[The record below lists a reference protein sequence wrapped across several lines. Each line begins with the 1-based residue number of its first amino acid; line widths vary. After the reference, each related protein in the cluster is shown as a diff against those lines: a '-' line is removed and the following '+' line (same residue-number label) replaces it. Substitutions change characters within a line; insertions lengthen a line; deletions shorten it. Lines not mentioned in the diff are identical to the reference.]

1 MPTVLEQVLQGASGI
16 AFEIGVGQ
24 RLRITDIEGLQVIDM
39 AVFNADNPREKLSL
53 PYSRSRY
60 TPESGQTFHPGD
72 RLLAGDCLRSTIYRP
87 MMRINEETP
96 EPKGVH
102 GVDGRMCNRHLYAAY
117 GQDGKDG
124 CHEIIA
130 RAIAPYGLLPED
142 IPDCFDIFM
151 NYRHDCATGRWVIKD
166 GVSRPG
172 DYIEFE
178 GLMHCLVALSNCPY
192 FRGTP
197 VKVEVFDDRP

>member
-1 MPTVLEQVLQGASGI
+1 MAAILSRVLEGGTGI
-16 AFEIGVGQ
+16 AVTIEIGQ
-24 RLRITDIEGLQVIDM
+24 RLRVTDIEGLQVVDM

-60 TPESGQTFHPGD
+60 APEAGQTFYPGD
-72 RLLAGDCLRSTIYRP
+72 KLLAGDRLRSTIYTP
-87 MMRINEETP
+87 MMRIVEETP

-102 GVDGRMCNRHLYAAY
+102 GVDGRMCNRQLYAAY
-117 GQDGKDG
+117 GEPEKDG
-124 CHEIIA
+124 CQEIIA
-130 RAIAPYGLLPED
+130 RAIAPHGLLPED

-151 NYRHDCATGRWVIKD
+151 NYHHDCADGRWVIED
-166 GVSRPG
+166 GVSKPG

-178 GLMHCLVALSNCPY
+178 AEMRCLAALSNCPY

-197 VKVEVFDDRP
+197 VRIEVFG